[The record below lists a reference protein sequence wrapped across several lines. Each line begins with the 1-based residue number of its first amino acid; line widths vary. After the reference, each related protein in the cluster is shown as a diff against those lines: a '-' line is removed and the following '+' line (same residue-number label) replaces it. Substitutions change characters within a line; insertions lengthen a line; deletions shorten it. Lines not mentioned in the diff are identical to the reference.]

1 MLAKVTP
8 AQGLYR
14 HFHNQTPPPFLSLL
28 HPLLFQSWHTH
39 IRCDKKKYF
48 LLAADFGFSSSF
60 LAQCFIIT
68 IFIFICCTFSFIP
81 FHFISFCWLV
91 TADCLRWPRKTITQ
105 RILCGHES
113 IGQCPQKKLCPEI
126 CWTAKVMTFHL
137 HFLGYFMAKGRQAS
151 ATNII
156 ACNKF

>member
-1 MLAKVTP
+1 MGLRFIFISALIKQRLGFPFFCHSSEPSTSTHTIQVGEFFVLFGRMLAKVTP

-14 HFHNQTPPPFLSLL
+14 HFHNPTPPPFLSLL

-81 FHFISFCWLV
+81 FHFISFC
-91 TADCLRWPRKTITQ
+91 
-105 RILCGHES
+105 
-113 IGQCPQKKLCPEI
+113 
-126 CWTAKVMTFHL
+126 
-137 HFLGYFMAKGRQAS
+137 
-151 ATNII
+151 
-156 ACNKF
+156 